1 MSETDL
7 DPYAVRQEK
16 TRIPPNNFL
25 GRMKYLGPSL
35 VITGAAVGSGELV
48 LTTSL
53 GAVAGWAL
61 LWWFLLA
68 CLSKGFV
75 QAELARYTVTS
86 GDTYLRAVN
95 RLPGKIWK
103 VSWPIWM
110 GLLAY
115 IPGVMGLGGVIGG
128 GGEALSFIFSLG
140 GIKIGGVVCT
150 ALIAVI
156 ASVILSSG
164 SYRWLESISLSMV
177 LSFTLA
183 TLVCAMAMQFTDF
196 HMTLNDLTV
205 GLSFDMTVFVA
216 MPALALAAYGFVGS
230 DPGGYTYWCIE
241 KGYPNYLGSDRNDPQ
256 WEKHARSWMH
266 VLQTDVWLGLIVMV
280 CSTLPFYF
288 LGAGVLNAMGLA
300 PDGSGETIAVL
311 SNIFTQTLG
320 QWAVWIFSFG
330 AFFILFSSVL
340 SGYATTGRYIPD
352 YFIEMGFMDRSNI
365 KLRKAIIRWYVG
377 ILPLVAFLI
386 YLWAENFVFLIIVG
400 GATAALFGPINA
412 GATIWLQKTN
422 MDSRIQPRALAR
434 YGLRVILMMEI
445 IIALSV
451 IWFVV
456 LGPFRS

>member
-53 GAVAGWAL
+53 GAVAGWGL
-61 LWWFLLA
+61 LWWLLLA
-68 CLSKGFV
+68 CLSKAFV

-140 GIKIGGVVCT
+140 GIEIGGVVCT

-196 HMTLNDLTV
+196 HMTLNDLKV
-205 GLSFDMTVFVA
+205 GLSFDMSVFVA
-216 MPALALAAYGFVGS
+216 MPALALAAYGLVHRKRLS
-230 DPGGYTYWCIE
+230 E
-241 KGYPNYLGSDRNDPQ
+241 L
-256 WEKHARSWMH
+256 SW
-266 VLQTDVWLGLIVMV
+266 
-280 CSTLPFYF
+280 F
-288 LGAGVLNAMGLA
+288 
-300 PDGSGETIAVL
+300 
-311 SNIFTQTLG
+311 
-320 QWAVWIFSFG
+320 
-330 AFFILFSSVL
+330 
-340 SGYATTGRYIPD
+340 
-352 YFIEMGFMDRSNI
+352 
-365 KLRKAIIRWYVG
+365 
-377 ILPLVAFLI
+377 
-386 YLWAENFVFLIIVG
+386 
-400 GATAALFGPINA
+400 
-412 GATIWLQKTN
+412 
-422 MDSRIQPRALAR
+422 
-434 YGLRVILMMEI
+434 
-445 IIALSV
+445 
-451 IWFVV
+451 
-456 LGPFRS
+456 